1 MDAAA
6 GMQYLS
12 QQKIVHRDLA
22 LRNLLATVGDK
33 KGIKYL
39 VKVGGIVYLYSFFYF
54 LISISI

>member
-39 VKVGGIVYLYSFFYF
+39 VKVGGIVYIFFF
-54 LISISI
+54 LIFSI